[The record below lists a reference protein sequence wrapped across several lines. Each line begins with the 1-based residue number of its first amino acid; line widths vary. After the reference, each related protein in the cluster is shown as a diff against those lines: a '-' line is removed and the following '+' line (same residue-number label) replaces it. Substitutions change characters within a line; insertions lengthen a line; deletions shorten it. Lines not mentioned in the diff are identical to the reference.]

1 MRDAIWTFVIVHKV
15 LQICELLLSLKT
27 RQYITMQEIMVFP
40 GHVSSQKEVSEE
52 KLKLGE

>member
-1 MRDAIWTFVIVHKV
+1 MRDAIWTSVIVHKV

-27 RQYITMQEIMVFP
+27 RQYITMQEIMVLP
-40 GHVSSQKEVSEE
+40 GHVSSQNEVSEE